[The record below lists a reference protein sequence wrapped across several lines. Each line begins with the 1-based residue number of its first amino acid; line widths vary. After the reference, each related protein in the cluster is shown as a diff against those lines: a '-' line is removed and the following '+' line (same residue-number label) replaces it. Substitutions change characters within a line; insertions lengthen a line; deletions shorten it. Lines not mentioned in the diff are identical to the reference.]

1 MKDSSLKTE
10 QSALSEEQR
19 KLSNSKKEIDTLII
33 NAVSTH
39 AKASTPK
46 NRNENNAS
54 MFKLLQEEVNKR
66 LKGDI
71 NTPVKEIQRR
81 SILSFKPP
89 PT

>member
-1 MKDSSLKTE
+1 M
-10 QSALSEEQR
+10 
-19 KLSNSKKEIDTLII
+19 I

-46 NRNENNAS
+46 NQNENNAS
-54 MFKLLQEEVNKR
+54 MYKLLQGEVNKR